1 MFQSN
6 NIKNNMS
13 SILGPEVEING
24 DVKVAGDLLIYG
36 RVNGN
41 IISEGSVNSAK
52 GSLVKGDIKAKNA
65 SISGKVEGNLIIKE
79 KVVLGK
85 NSYLTGN
92 LKAAIITI
100 DEGARFDGMC
110 SMVAKQKI
118 SNKSQQAETSGS
130 LNTANEQI

>member
-1 MFQSN
+1 MN
-6 NIKNNMS
+6 NIS
-13 SILGPEVEING
+13 SILGPEVEITG

-36 RVNGN
+36 IVNGN
-41 IISEGSVNSAK
+41 IISEGAVNSAK
-52 GSLVKGDIKAKNA
+52 GSLVKGDINAKNA

-92 LKAAIITI
+92 LKASIITI

-110 SMVAKQKI
+110 SMVEHKK
-118 SNKSQQAETSGS
+118 TSANLNNTKTSSS